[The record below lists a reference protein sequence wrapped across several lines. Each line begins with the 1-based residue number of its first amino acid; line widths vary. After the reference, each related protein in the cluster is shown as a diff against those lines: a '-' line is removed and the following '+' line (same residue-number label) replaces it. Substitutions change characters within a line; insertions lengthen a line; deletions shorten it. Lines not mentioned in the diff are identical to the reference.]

1 MKKAQRTFLSL
12 RIFTKTGHG
21 VKRIALCLSVGSTL
35 FFQPNAAHGQSTTA
49 SLRGVVTDA
58 TRAILPGAEVVITS
72 TDTAQQRV
80 ERADTHGEF
89 SFQELFVGDY
99 RLEVRSPGFATW
111 ANTRIHLDV
120 GNQSQIAVQLHAAS
134 TQQTVE
140 VNSDAVRLQTNEIG
154 QGAVVGEHEIASL
167 PLNGRNFA
175 QLGILQPGVR
185 PASASLSVQAGF
197 RRAGQ
202 NYEVNGQRPE
212 SNTFLIDGMRDIN
225 RLDAGYAFRPP
236 ADAIAE
242 FRILTT
248 TAPAEFGG
256 TNGGITTIVTRSGTN
271 TVHGTAYDFFRNDA
285 LDANNFF
292 APRKERLRQNQFG
305 GTAGGPLVH
314 DRAYL
319 FAYYEGLRSSQ
330 DVTHGVVVPTL
341 AERAGDF
348 SADAPILMNSNR
360 APYGNNLAG
369 RINPITAR
377 YLSYFP
383 APNTAE
389 NPNLAQTTN
398 LSQYS
403 SDQGGAKAD
412 WLLRPADTVSAR
424 YSYSTLAL
432 HSPYSELG
440 ADVPGFPVGYYTNT
454 HLGGLTETHTF
465 SPQTVL
471 TANVSFFQNHI
482 LLDKRF
488 SGNSPQ
494 SFGFGFASTRPE
506 ATGAPL
512 VITQGYSNVGDP
524 IINPRDTVQN
534 DYAVSANLAHTQ
546 GQHVTSVGA
555 QFRRTQINGYQAN
568 FASGSF
574 SFTVQGVTNNSLA
587 NFLLGKPDIFT
598 QAGGDFSRDL
608 RGWELGAYAQDEYR
622 ISSRLTLNYG
632 ARYEITTPFNDI
644 HNRLFAFTPGQHST
658 VYPNAP
664 TGLLFPGDS
673 GVPNTI
679 APVFKADIA
688 PRVGFAWDPQGNSR
702 TVIRSAYGIF
712 FDEVINGVGMP
723 LRAASSALPSVVVRT
738 LTGNIN
744 FANPLATV
752 ADAFS
757 PGQFAL
763 PASTFT
769 IDRNLLPPYTQD
781 WNLTIDQ
788 SVGSQVLS
796 IGYIGAKAT
805 HLPRLV
811 EANPAIYQPGATL
824 ANSGRRRLYSGC
836 TLTSGTCQ
844 LGTAGLVEGNANSSF
859 HSGQASLTRRG
870 TPSLNYT
877 LAYTVSK
884 DLDYS
889 SSLHLSGPAPWLNLG
904 ELDVP
909 QNNLNLKGEYG
920 RSLFDARHRF
930 VASITYALPFA
941 HSVTGLSRAVFA
953 GWQFSALAAV
963 NSGTPFTVY
972 DSANVSL
979 QAPHP
984 GVSGMFGDRPD
995 VVGNPNRGAPHSVA
1009 QWVSRSA
1016 FQRLDPVANAGQFG
1030 NEQRNSIDGPAF
1042 GSLDA
1047 SLNKSFTLKEK
1058 TQIQFRAE
1066 GFNVTNHANLIL
1078 PVDDLNSPVFGQITE
1093 AQAPRILQFAVKIQ
1107 R

>member
-1 MKKAQRTFLSL
+1 MRSF
-12 RIFTKTGHG
+12 
-21 VKRIALCLSVGSTL
+21 VKRLVLCLGLWSVFTL
-35 FFQPNAAHGQSTTA
+35 LSSAALGQSATA
-49 SLRGVVTDA
+49 SLRGVVTDTTNA
-58 TRAILPGAEVVITS
+58 VVPGAEVVITS
-72 TDTAQQRV
+72 TDTAQQHSQRS
-80 ERADTHGEF
+80 DSHGEF
-89 SFQELFVGDY
+89 SFQELFVGEY
-99 RLEVRSPGFATW
+99 RVEVRSPGFASW
-111 ANTRIHLDV
+111 VDAHIHLDV
-120 GNQSQIAVQLHAAS
+120 GNQSQIAVQLVPAS
-134 TQQTVE
+134 AQQTVE
-140 VNSDAVRLQTNEIG
+140 VTAQTTRLQTNEIG
-154 QGAVVGEHEIASL
+154 QGTVVGEREITSL

-185 PASASLSVQAGF
+185 PAAAGLTVQGAF

-225 RLDAGYAFRPP
+225 RMDAGYAFRPP

-271 TVHGTAYDFFRNDA
+271 NVHGTLYDFFRNDA
-285 LDANNFF
+285 LNANNYF

-305 GTAGGPLVH
+305 GTAGGPIVH
-314 DRAYL
+314 DHAYI

-330 DVTHGVVVPTL
+330 DITHGVIVPTL

-360 APYGNNLAG
+360 TPYGNNLAG
-369 RINPITAR
+369 KISPITAR

-383 APNTAE
+383 APNTTE

-398 LSQYS
+398 LSQYD
-403 SDQGGAKAD
+403 SDQGGVKAD
-412 WLLRPADTVSAR
+412 WLLGAADSLSAR
-424 YSYSTLAL
+424 YSYSTLSL
-432 HSPYSELG
+432 HNPYSELG

-465 SPQTVL
+465 SARTVL

-494 SFGFGFASTRPE
+494 SFGFGYGSTRPE

-512 VITQGYSNVGDP
+512 IMTQGFSNVGDP
-524 IINPRDTVQN
+524 IINPRDTIQN
-534 DYAVSANLAHTQ
+534 DYAFSANLAHTR
-546 GQHVTSVGA
+546 GKHVTSVGA

-568 FASGSF
+568 FASGTF
-574 SFTVQGVTNNSLA
+574 SFTVQGVTNNALA

-622 ISSRLTLNYG
+622 VSSRLTLNYG

-644 HNRLFAFTPGQHST
+644 HNRLMAFTPGQQST
-658 VYPNAP
+658 VHPNAP
-664 TGLLFPGDS
+664 AGLLFPGDR
-673 GVPNTI
+673 GVPDTI

-688 PRVGFAWDPQGNSR
+688 PRVGFAWDPRGNSQ

-712 FDEVINGVGMP
+712 FDELVNGVGMP
-723 LRAASSALPSVVVRT
+723 MRAASSALPSAVVRT

-744 FANPLATV
+744 YANPLATV
-752 ADAFS
+752 TDPFT

-781 WNLTIDQ
+781 WNLTVDQ
-788 SVGSQVLS
+788 SLAGQVLS
-796 IGYIGAKAT
+796 LGYIGAKGT
-805 HLPRLV
+805 RLPRLV
-811 EANPAIYQPGATL
+811 EGNPAIYQPGATL

-836 TLTSGTCQ
+836 TLTTGTCQ
-844 LGTAGLVEGNANSSF
+844 LGTAGLVEGNANSTF
-859 HSGQASLTRRG
+859 HSAQVSVTRRG
-870 TPSLNYT
+870 TPDLNYT
-877 LAYTVSK
+877 LAYTWSK

-889 SSLHLSGPAPWLNLG
+889 SSLHMSGPAPWLTLG

-909 QNNLNLKGEYG
+909 QNSLDLKGEYG

-930 VASITYALPFA
+930 AASVTYAIPFA
-941 HSVTGLSRAVFA
+941 RTFTGFSHAVLD
-953 GWQFSALAAV
+953 GWQLSALSAI
-963 NSGTPFTVY
+963 NSSTPFTVY

-984 GVSGMFGDRPD
+984 GVSGMFGDRPN
-995 VVGNPNRGAPHSVA
+995 VVGNPNHGAPHSVS
-1009 QWVSRSA
+1009 QWVARSA

-1030 NEQRNSIDGPAF
+1030 NEQRNSVDGPAF

-1047 SLNKSFTLKEK
+1047 SLNKSFAMSEK
-1058 TQIQFRAE
+1058 TTVQFRAE

-1078 PVDDLNSPVFGQITE
+1078 PVDDINSPVFGQITE
-1093 AQAPRILQFAVKIQ
+1093 AQAPRILQFALKIQ